1 MKKQLFFIA
10 AAALGLASC
19 SQDETIEVNTSEA
32 ISFRTFVNAQTR
44 ADDIDNGKLTQ
55 FNVTARYESNNYF
68 DDVTFT
74 KGENETFNSATNYYW
89 PANALNFYAYS
100 PIGNTQVTRTDYR
113 TFTVKPS
120 DNTADQVDLV
130 YANTNDKTKATSGA
144 NGVVLNFRHTGSKIV
159 FQVKNTAANMKFEV
173 TGWKVGYLDNEGTF
187 TYADAN
193 TDEKNATQ
201 LAYTDWSENT
211 TYSAE
216 NTYTNT
222 LTAAKSV
229 AASTS
234 DAALLDGEMIL
245 IPQKPTK
252 ATAYAAATADSKV
265 NGSYVALEIKI
276 MNNDNAGTVIQE
288 KTWAIWPVAFSWE
301 PGKKYTYTIDL
312 AGGGYYEKNIA
323 DSDEKLDPILKDAV
337 IKFVNVTVDE
347 WQDVTP
353 ATDVTM
359 PGN

>member
-89 PANALNFYAYS
+89 PTGNLDFYAYS
-100 PIGNTQVTRTDYR
+100 PISNGQVKRTDYK
-113 TFTVKPS
+113 TFTVTPS
-120 DNTADQVDLV
+120 GTPGDQVDFV
-130 YANTNDKTKATSGA
+130 YANTKGKNKADNGA
-144 NGVVLNFRHTGSKIV
+144 TGVALNFRHTGSKIV

-173 TGWKVGYLDNEGTF
+173 TGWKVGFLDNAGTF

-211 TYSAE
+211 TYSAD

-222 LTAAKSV
+222 LSAAVKV

-234 DAALLDGEMIL
+234 DAALLKGEMIL
-245 IPQKPTK
+245 VPQKPTK
-252 ATAYAAATADSKV
+252 ATAYDTESKEV
-265 NGSYVALEIKI
+265 NGSYVALLIKI
-276 MNNDNAGTVIQE
+276 MNNDTNDTVIQGE
-288 KTWAIWPVAFSWE
+288 TWAIWPVDFTWE

-312 AGGGYYEKNIA
+312 AGGGYYETNQ
-323 DSDEKLDPILKDAV
+323 DSDTDLDPILENAV
-337 IKFVNVTVDE
+337 IKFVGVTVDD
-347 WQDVTP
+347 WQNGTT
-353 ATDVTM
+353 TDVTM